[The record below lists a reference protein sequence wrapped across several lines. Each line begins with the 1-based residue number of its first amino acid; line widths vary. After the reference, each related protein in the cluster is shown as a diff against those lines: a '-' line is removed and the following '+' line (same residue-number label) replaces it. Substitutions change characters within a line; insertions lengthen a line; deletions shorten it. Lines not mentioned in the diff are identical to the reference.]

1 LTIACAKSAYADM
14 PAVTESILVRS
25 VNWLG
30 DAVMSTPALIRL
42 RQARPGARL
51 TLLAAEKLAGLW
63 QRQPFVD
70 EVLTFSAAENVWQ
83 VGRRLRERNFT
94 AGLAMPN
101 SIRSALELWLAGI
114 PKRIGVAR
122 TGRSFLLTTTVPPPA
137 GAVEMRKRAVGEIR
151 RRIES
156 EGETTLYPATAHHVH
171 HYLHLAAALG
181 ASPEPMAPHLEV
193 SEREMEE
200 VRGKFGLARAAG
212 RPWFGLS
219 PGAEYGP
226 AKRWPAERFVAAA
239 RSLREK
245 TQCRWLVVGGAG
257 DRALGEM
264 IGRDIAR
271 ATGEPPLN
279 LAGQTSL
286 RELAA
291 ALKICDL
298 VLTNDTGPMHLAAA
312 VGTPVTAIF
321 GSTSPELT
329 GPIFFPHAEVARG
342 RAPCAPCF
350 RRECPI
356 DLRCLRGIETEQVV
370 AAALR
375 CLAGGQEKPLQN

>member
-1 LTIACAKSAYADM
+1 M
-14 PAVTESILVRS
+14 PAATENILVRS

-42 RQARPGARL
+42 REARPGARL
-51 TLLAAEKLAGLW
+51 TLLSPEKLAKLW
-63 QRQPFVD
+63 ERQPFAD
-70 EVLTFSAAENVWQ
+70 ELLTFSPSESVWQ
-83 VGRRLRERNFT
+83 VGRRLRKKDFT
-94 AGLAMPN
+94 IGLAFPN

-114 PKRIGVAR
+114 PRRIGVAR
-122 TGRSFLLTTTVPPPA
+122 TGRSLLLTEAVQPRT
-137 GAVEMRKRAVGEIR
+137 GAVEMRKRPVGEIR

-156 EGETTLYPATAHHVH
+156 DAAPTLYPVTAHHAH

-181 ASPEPMAPHLEV
+181 ASPEPIAPQIDV
-193 SEREMEE
+193 SEGEMEE
-200 VRGKFGLARAAG
+200 VREKFGLARTKG
-212 RPWFGLS
+212 QPWFGLN

-239 RSLREK
+239 RALREK
-245 TQCRWLVVGGAG
+245 TQCRWVIFGGAG
-257 DRALGEM
+257 DRAVAET
-264 IGRDIAR
+264 ITRDLAR
-271 ATGEPPLN
+271 VTEEPSLN

-298 VLTNDTGPMHLAAA
+298 VLTNDSGPMHLAAA
-312 VGTPVTAIF
+312 VGAPVAAIF

-329 GPIFFPHAEVARG
+329 GPVFSARA
-342 RAPCAPCF
+342 RVVRCHAPCAPCF

-356 DLRCLRGIETEQVV
+356 DLRCLHGIETEQVV
-370 AAALR
+370 AAALD
-375 CLAGGQEKPLQN
+375 CLAGGR

>member
-1 LTIACAKSAYADM
+1 
-14 PAVTESILVRS
+14 
-25 VNWLG
+25 
-30 DAVMSTPALIRL
+30 
-42 RQARPGARL
+42 
-51 TLLAAEKLAGLW
+51 
-63 QRQPFVD
+63 
-70 EVLTFSAAENVWQ
+70 
-83 VGRRLRERNFT
+83 
-94 AGLAMPN
+94 
-101 SIRSALELWLAGI
+101 
-114 PKRIGVAR
+114 
-122 TGRSFLLTTTVPPPA
+122 
-137 GAVEMRKRAVGEIR
+137 
-151 RRIES
+151 
-156 EGETTLYPATAHHVH
+156 
-171 HYLHLAAALG
+171 
-181 ASPEPMAPHLEV
+181 MAPHLEV

-356 DLRCLRGIETEQVV
+356 DLRYLRGIETEQVV